1 MQSKPACSVR
11 VEAPGLAQEQLP
23 QTVAEC
29 HAVIAQSVETVVQCR
44 QLIEALALEVAQL
57 REQLAL
63 TQERLKLDSKNSS
76 KAPSSDGPASG
87 KRPQRRAS
95 GRKRGAQP
103 GHKGNFRALL
113 EPDQV
118 DQIIDC
124 RPVEVCECGE
134 TVQATADEPIRH

>member
-11 VEAPGLAQEQLP
+11 IEAPELAREQLP
-23 QTVAEC
+23 QTVAKC

-76 KAPSSDGPASG
+76 KPPSSEGPASG
-87 KRPQRRAS
+87 KRPQRR
-95 GRKRGAQP
+95 
-103 GHKGNFRALL
+103 
-113 EPDQV
+113 
-118 DQIIDC
+118 
-124 RPVEVCECGE
+124 
-134 TVQATADEPIRH
+134 TVSIQRVAP